1 MRLEIVDTPD
11 EQINDRV
18 LESTDTT
25 FKGIE
30 HRQMND
36 RVLESTDTTF
46 KGIGHRQ
53 MTDRVLEST
62 DNTFKGI
69 GHRQMN
75 DGVLESTDTTF
86 NGIRHRQKTEDGLSH
101 ITACSRHGLEVLLS
115 ARNNLISCSI
125 RKRRD
130 RCRRRFGDDAVCR
143 GEKYSDSGICCIGV
157 SVERRRDKGT
167 YMFYVKPRPRWA
179 CNRCA
184 TFWRQKNANRRE
196 VVEVVVIFFIKVV
209 EQSLVKISRSQ
220 SFEHAQKTSRGLFWS
235 QTGCSAFLEADR
247 SPTFSISNLALIDRQ
262 ASCKRNQAVDTQSQ
276 AHKPLMKS
284 CFGGFPIPFNS

>member
-46 KGIGHRQ
+46 KGIEQRQ
-53 MTDRVLEST
+53 MNDVVLEST
-62 DNTFKGI
+62 ATTFKGI

-75 DGVLESTDTTF
+75 GRELEFTDTTNDRVLESTDTSFKGIEHRQMNDRVLESTDTTF

-101 ITACSRHGLEVLLS
+101 VTACSRHGLEVLLS

-167 YMFYVKPRPRWA
+167 YMY
-179 CNRCA
+179 
-184 TFWRQKNANRRE
+184 
-196 VVEVVVIFFIKVV
+196 
-209 EQSLVKISRSQ
+209 
-220 SFEHAQKTSRGLFWS
+220 
-235 QTGCSAFLEADR
+235 
-247 SPTFSISNLALIDRQ
+247 
-262 ASCKRNQAVDTQSQ
+262 
-276 AHKPLMKS
+276 MY
-284 CFGGFPIPFNS
+284 